1 MSNNGGMFSMSDK
14 YQWMSEQEYM
24 NAVRDLDQLL
34 QDFCSGS
41 KVYSYNDVKTNMNT
55 IEDMIVRVHKRKH
68 YFKVFHNE
76 MITSEYKETALY
88 CYWILKLRPLW
99 IDSDNEKSE
108 RINEKFAL
116 HLYISLLKKYNED
129 FSEED
134 GINKLHIRELLY
146 SFRFRDITKESMILM
161 LEPYYY
167 DYLKKRDVAF

>member
-1 MSNNGGMFSMSDK
+1 MSEK
-14 YQWMSEQEYM
+14 YQRM
-24 NAVRDLDQLL
+24 NEEDFMDEVAKLDALL
-34 QDFCSGS
+34 QDFCIASCKYPYES
-41 KVYSYNDVKTNMNT
+41 VKTNIDT
-55 IEDMIVRVHKRKH
+55 LRDIIVRVHKRKH

-99 IDSDNEKSE
+99 IDPNIASAD

-116 HLYISLLKKYNED
+116 HLYVSLLKKYNED
-129 FSEED
+129 FSDKD

-146 SFRFRDITKESMILM
+146 SFRFRDLTKEAMILM

-167 DYLKKRDVAF
+167 DYLRKKDAAF

>member
-1 MSNNGGMFSMSDK
+1 MSEK
-14 YQWMSEQEYM
+14 YERMTEQEYM
-24 NAVRDLDQLL
+24 KEVRDLDKLL
-34 QDFCSGS
+34 HDFCEGS
-41 KVYSYNDVKTNMNT
+41 DLYSYESVKININT
-55 IEDMIVRVHKRKH
+55 LKDIIVRVHKRKH
-68 YFKVFHNE
+68 YFKVFHNA

-88 CYWILKLRPLW
+88 CYWFLKLRPLW
-99 IDSDNEKSE
+99 IDPDNASLE

-167 DYLKKRDVAF
+167 EHLKKADAEF

>member
-1 MSNNGGMFSMSDK
+1 MSDDK
-14 YQWMSEQEYM
+14 YKWMTEEEF
-24 NAVRDLDQLL
+24 VREVANLDKLL
-34 QDFCSGS
+34 LDFCNGS
-41 KVYSYNDVKTNMNT
+41 DIYSYDLVKTNINT
-55 IEDMIVRVHKRKH
+55 LRDIIVRVHKRKY
-68 YFKVFHNE
+68 YFKVFHDE

-88 CYWILKLRPLW
+88 CYWFLKLRPLW
-99 IDSDNEKSE
+99 IDSSNESSD

-129 FSEED
+129 FIEED

-167 DYLKKRDVAF
+167 DYLKKRDATF

>member
-1 MSNNGGMFSMSDK
+1 
-14 YQWMSEQEYM
+14 MSEKYKWMTEEEFM
-24 NAVRDLDQLL
+24 KEVKDLYKLL
-34 QDFCSGS
+34 QDFCESS
-41 KVYSYNDVKTNMNT
+41 DLYPYESVKINLDALRD
-55 IEDMIVRVHKRKH
+55 IIVRVHKRKY
-68 YFKVFHNE
+68 YFRVFHNE

-88 CYWILKLRPLW
+88 CYWFLKLRPLW
-99 IDSDNEKSE
+99 IDPSNKSSE

-167 DYLKKRDVAF
+167 DYLKKKDMAF

>member
-1 MSNNGGMFSMSDK
+1 MSDK
-14 YQWMSEQEYM
+14 YKWMTEDEYWEE
-24 NAVRDLDQLL
+24 VKHIDKLL
-34 QDFCSGS
+34 NDFCEASTI
-41 KVYSYNDVKTNMNT
+41 YEYEDVKINIKT
-55 IEDMIVRVHKRKH
+55 IQDIIVRVHKRKH

-99 IDSDNEKSE
+99 IDAGNSKAD

-116 HLYISLLKKYNED
+116 HLYLTLLKKYNED
-129 FSEED
+129 FSQED
-134 GINKLHIRELLY
+134 GIDKLHIRELLY

-167 DYLKKRDVAF
+167 DYLKKCDISSQL